1 MKPIYCKFYNES
13 IDFGHALGYAYE
25 ALVNGPYKF
34 DAVSA
39 WTKLS
44 ERVSQG
50 IYMGEGLLLPHT
62 RISQLPA
69 PLMTFAVA
77 PQGFSGVTVPGHETA
92 RFMCLLLSPLES
104 AMAHTQAIAEVA
116 KLLLDKE
123 WASKALA
130 CTDDA
135 QVAALF

>member
-1 MKPIYCKFYNES
+1 MKPTYCKFYSEP

-25 ALVNGPYKF
+25 ALVNGPFKF
-34 DAVSA
+34 DAVAA

-77 PQGFSGVTVPGHETA
+77 PQGFTGVNVPGHETA

-104 AMAHTQAIAEVA
+104 AMVHTQAISEVA
-116 KLLLDKE
+116 KLLLDKD
-123 WASKALA
+123 WASRALA